1 MTLARRSLA
10 AGLVL
15 GLGGLWGAP
24 AAALAPADPVPV
36 VEPAAAAPSAPIGPL
51 SPGES
56 PPPDAHTDPGAPGA
70 LSVTPPR
77 VLEASVVYPPG
88 GSGVARVLLELVIE
102 RDGSVGSAQAIT
114 GDEPFASAA
123 LEAVH
128 EWRFLPA
135 KRGDQAVSARIRFEV
150 SYTPVE
156 PAPATPAPAREP
168 APSAPTAAPAAQL
181 TEVQVLGEIPP
192 GSAALSQEEV
202 RVLPG
207 AFGDPFRAVSIL
219 PGVGMLVTGLP
230 VFFARGAPAGN
241 LGYLI
246 DGIRV
251 PLLFHAFLG
260 PAVIHPRLIERVEL
274 HAGGYPAS
282 FGRFA
287 GGVVSADL
295 SEPRGE
301 LHLDGSVRLFDAGAF
316 VEVPFAGGRG
326 SAMLAGRYSYS
337 ALLLSLLSDLELQ
350 YWDYQALVSYDVSG
364 RGKLSIFAFGA
375 YDYAATPPTATDL
388 SGPST
393 QNSLGDLGGG
403 ENAVLFHRIDLRY
416 DQRFGESTKLRS
428 AVTFGTDAT
437 RGSQGLVEDVSFG
450 GRLELRSQLNSSVLL
465 RAGIDASSDRY
476 KLSLDPNTENYTDV
490 VALFPTRRD
499 WVAGVHADLV
509 IEAAPGVTLI
519 PGLRVDRYASAGNT
533 ALGVSPRLAASFR
546 VSDAVSIEHALG
558 VADQTPNF
566 VPGVPAVAVAG
577 LPGGLQRSLQ
587 TSAGVRAELSWAVSG
602 TATLFHNAYF
612 NLSDPFGQNQDLELD
627 ADEASV
633 RSLGN
638 AFGLE
643 LLLQR
648 RLTQHFGGLLSY
660 TLSRSTRSY
669 GRVHSVS
676 GYDRP
681 HVLNLAASYDLGS
694 HWLASAHT
702 VLYSGVPG
710 SRTLGERRIFD
721 QPRAAPFFR
730 VDLRLEKRFPI
741 SADSW
746 WAITAE
752 IMNATLSRE
761 VLRRPCQPDCRDETV
776 GPIVLPSLG
785 VNGQF

>member
-1 MTLARRSLA
+1 VLA
-10 AGLVL
+10 A
-15 GLGGLWGAP
+15 
-24 AAALAPADPVPV
+24 
-36 VEPAAAAPSAPIGPL
+36 E
-51 SPGES
+51 
-56 PPPDAHTDPGAPGA
+56 
-70 LSVTPPR
+70 
-77 VLEASVVYPPG
+77 VVYPPG
-88 GSGVARVLLELVIE
+88 AHGVGRVVLELVIE
-102 RDGSVGSAQAIT
+102 RDGSVASATAIT
-114 GDEPFASAA
+114 GDEPFESAA
-123 LEAVH
+123 LEAAH
-128 EWRFLPA
+128 NWRFLPA
-135 KRGDQAVSARIRFEV
+135 RRGAQAVPARIRFEV
-150 SYTPVE
+150 SYTPV
-156 PAPATPAPAREP
+156 AAVPATPAPAAEP
-168 APSAPTAAPAAQL
+168 PPVAVGPAPAAQV

-192 GSAALSQEEV
+192 GSVALSQAEV

-207 AFGDPFRAVSIL
+207 AFGDPFRAVSVL
-219 PGVGMLVTGLP
+219 PGMGMMVTGLP

-260 PAVIHPRLIERVEL
+260 PAVVHPRMIERVEL

-282 FGRFA
+282 LGRFA

-295 SEPRGE
+295 SQPRGE
-301 LHLDGSVRLFDAGAF
+301 FNVDWSVRLFDAGAF

-337 ALLLSLLSDLELQ
+337 ALLLSALSDLSLQ
-350 YWDYQALVSYDVSG
+350 YWDYQALVSYDVSA
-364 RGKLSIFAFGA
+364 RGKLSVFAFGA
-375 YDYAATPPTATDL
+375 YDYAATPPTAIEAN
-388 SGPST
+388 GPPT

-403 ENAVLFHRIDLRY
+403 ENAVLFHRIDVRY

-437 RGSQGLVEDVSFG
+437 RGAQGLVEDVSFG
-450 GRLELRSQLNSSVLL
+450 GRLELRSQLDSRMLL
-465 RAGIDASSDRY
+465 RAGINATSDRY
-476 KLSLDPNTENYTDV
+476 RLSLDPNTENYTDV

-499 WVAGVHADLV
+499 WVAGAYADLV
-509 IEAAPGVTLI
+509 IEALPGVTVT
-519 PGLRVDRYASAGNT
+519 PGLRVDRYVSAGNT

-546 VSDAVSIEHALG
+546 VSEAVSIEHALG

-587 TSAGVRAELSWAVSG
+587 TSAGVRAQLSWAMSG
-602 TATLFHNAYF
+602 TATVFHNAYF

-648 RLTQHFGGLLSY
+648 RLSEHFGGLLSY

-681 HVLNLAASYDLGS
+681 HVLNLAGSYDLGS
-694 HWLASAHT
+694 RWMAGVQT
-702 VLYSGVPG
+702 VLYSGIPG

-721 QPRAAPFFR
+721 QSRAAPFFR
-730 VDLRLEKRFPI
+730 IDLRLEKRFPI
-741 SADSW
+741 SQQAW

-761 VLRRPCQPDCRDETV
+761 VLRRSCQPDCEDEKV